1 MMDDKWFIGLGTTL
15 IISLVAWAWKSVN
28 EKVQDNEKSIQQ
40 LEEKMYREF
49 QSKEL
54 ASVKDNHMHEFL
66 TEIRSQLKEINKK
79 LDLKADK

>member
-28 EKVQDNEKSIQQ
+28 EKVQDNEKSIQL

-54 ASVKDNHMHEFL
+54 ASVKDHHMHEVL